1 MSAFVIASVNVTD
14 PEKYKG
20 YQALTPGA
28 IAGHGG
34 KFVVRGGAMEVL
46 EGEWP
51 RPRVVVLQFDSMDA
65 AKKFYHSAEYT
76 AARAKREGALDLQRS
91 VFRCRRFDV
100 ARTIFR
106 RCVCQRLDDSN
117 HA

>member
-1 MSAFVIASVNVTD
+1 MSAYVIASVNVTD

-20 YQALTPGA
+20 YQALTPAA
-28 IAGHGG
+28 IAHHGG

-51 RPRVVVLQFDSMDA
+51 RPRVVVLQFESMDA

-76 AARAKREGALDLQRS
+76 AARAKREGAAEFS
-91 VFRCRRFDV
+91 MIVVEGF
-100 ARTIFR
+100 AG
-106 RCVCQRLDDSN
+106 
-117 HA
+117 

>member
-1 MSAFVIASVNVTD
+1 MPAFVIASVNVTN
-14 PEKYKG
+14 PEKYKD

-28 IAGHGG
+28 IAAHGG

-51 RPRVVVLQFDSMDA
+51 RPRAVVLQFDSIDA

-76 AARAKREGALDLQRS
+76 AARAKREGAAEFS
-91 VFRCRRFDV
+91 MIVV
-100 ARTIFR
+100 EGIA
-106 RCVCQRLDDSN
+106 
-117 HA
+117 A

>member
-1 MSAFVIASVNVTD
+1 MTAYVIASVNITD

-28 IAGHGG
+28 IAAHGG

-51 RPRVVVLQFDSMDA
+51 RPRVVVLEFESMDA
-65 AKKFYHSAEYT
+65 AKKFYNSAEYT
-76 AARAKREGALDLQRS
+76 AARAKREGAAEFS
-91 VFRCRRFDV
+91 MVVVEGF
-100 ARTIFR
+100 AG
-106 RCVCQRLDDSN
+106 
-117 HA
+117 